1 MAATFHHGV
10 EVIEHKDGVTVV
22 RDVKSAVTYVN
33 GTAPIHDVHDTAE
46 KRASYINRRVIVRSR
61 AEAAAA
67 FGLHKPG
74 YTIPAALD
82 AIFDQ
87 GHGGTIIVNNV
98 FDPDTH
104 KEGASP
110 DPSKVTLADINGT
123 VTPAGE
129 ATGFSG
135 AYECYNKFGYFPKL
149 IVAPGYSPSATVRAE
164 MDVVAHRLNAVAICD
179 LPLGLT
185 KQQAVEARGAGA
197 TGAGGMA
204 NTASARTVLT
214 YPHVVIADTTGE
226 RETRLDPLSSR
237 LAGVI
242 IATDLEQGWH
252 HSASNREIRGVVDLE
267 VPINFYPSDYQND
280 TNFLNEAGIVTAMR
294 SFATGFRTFGNRSA
308 AFPSSA
314 HVENFIHSRRILDMS
329 HEAITFFLMN
339 YVDRLGTRQNVEA
352 AEEGVNAWLRSKI
365 GDGVFY
371 GASFRF
377 DRTKNTAQTIADGRF
392 FYKFEC
398 HPTSVMERITV
409 DSYVDTKF
417 ISDALSLA
425 A

>member
-1 MAATFHHGV
+1 MAATFHHGP

-33 GTAPIHDVHDTAE
+33 GTAPIQDVHTTTLARAE
-46 KRASYINRRVIVRSR
+46 FINKRIIVRSR
-61 AEAAAA
+61 AEATAA
-67 FGLHKPG
+67 FGEHKAG

-87 GHGGTIIVNNV
+87 GDGGTIIVNNV
-98 FDPDTH
+98 FDPDVH
-104 KEGASP
+104 KEGTTP
-110 DPSKVTLADINGT
+110 DPSKVTTAELNGAI
-123 VTPAGE
+123 TPAGL

-149 IVAPGYSPSATVRAE
+149 IIAPGFSPTPTVRAE
-164 MDVVAHRLNAVAICD
+164 MDVVANRLHAIAIAD

-185 KQQAVEARGAGA
+185 KQQAVEARGA
-197 TGAGGMA
+197 TGTA
-204 NTASARTVLT
+204 NTSSARTVLT
-214 YPHVVIADTTGE
+214 YPHVVIADTTGAA
-226 RETRLDPLSSR
+226 ETRLDPLSAR

-252 HSASNREIRGVVDLE
+252 HSASNREIKGVVDLE

-294 SFATGFRTFGNRSA
+294 SFATGYRTFGNRSA
-308 AFPSSA
+308 AFPTSS
-314 HVENFIHSRRILDMS
+314 HVENFIHARRILDMT
-329 HEAITFFLMN
+329 HEAIIFYLMN
-339 YVDRLGTRQNVEA
+339 YVDRLGTRQNIEA
-352 AEEGVNAWLRSKI
+352 AEEGVNAYLRAKI

-371 GASFRF
+371 GATFRF
-377 DRTKNTAQTIADGRF
+377 DTVKNTAEQIADGRF

-398 HPTSVMERITV
+398 HPTSVMERLTV

>member
-1 MAATFHHGV
+1 MAATFHHGP
-10 EVIEHKDGVTVV
+10 EVVEHKDGVTVV

-33 GTAPIHDVHDTAE
+33 GTAPIHDVHDTAQ
-46 KRASYINRRVIVRSR
+46 KRAGYINKRMIVRSHL
-61 AEAAAA
+61 EASAA
-67 FGLHKPG
+67 FGPHKAG

-87 GHGGTIIVNNV
+87 GDGGTIIVNNV

-104 KEGASP
+104 KDGAAP
-110 DPSKVTLADINGT
+110 DPSKVTTQEINGT
-123 VTPAGE
+123 ITPAGQ

-149 IVAPGYSPSATVRAE
+149 LIAPGYSPAATVRAE
-164 MDVVAHRLNAVAICD
+164 MDVVAHRLNALAIAD

-185 KQQAVEARGAGA
+185 KQQAVEARGA
-197 TGAGGMA
+197 TGIA
-204 NTASARTVLT
+204 NTSSARTILT
-214 YPHVVIADTTGE
+214 YPHVVIEDTAGAA
-226 RETRLDPLSSR
+226 ETRLDPLSSR

-252 HSASNREIRGVVDLE
+252 HSSSNREIKGIVDLE

-308 AFPSSA
+308 AFPSSS
-314 HVENFIHSRRILDMS
+314 HVENFIHARRILDMT
-329 HEAITFFLMN
+329 HEAIIFFLMN

-352 AEEGVNAWLRSKI
+352 AEEGVNAYLRSKV
-365 GDGVFY
+365 GEGVFY

-377 DRTKNTAQTIADGRF
+377 DRTKNTPEQIADGRF
-392 FYKFEC
+392 FYRLEC
-398 HPTSVMERITV
+398 HPISVMERITV

-417 ISDALSLA
+417 IADALSLA

>member
-1 MAATFHHGV
+1 MAATFHHGP

-33 GTAPIHDVHDTAE
+33 GTAPIQDVHTTTLTRAE
-46 KRASYINRRVIVRSR
+46 FINKRVIVRSR

-67 FGLHKPG
+67 FGEHKAG

-87 GHGGTIIVNNV
+87 GDGGTIIVNNV
-98 FDPDTH
+98 FDPDVH
-104 KEGASP
+104 KEGTTP
-110 DPSKVTLADINGT
+110 DPSKVTTAELNGT
-123 VTPAGE
+123 ITPAGL

-149 IVAPGYSPSATVRAE
+149 IIAPGFSPTPTVRAE
-164 MDVVAHRLNAVAICD
+164 MDVVANRLHAIAIAD

-185 KQQAVEARGAGA
+185 KQQAVEARGA
-197 TGAGGMA
+197 TGTA
-204 NTASARTVLT
+204 NTSSARTVLT
-214 YPHVVIADTTGE
+214 YPHVVIADVTGTA
-226 RETRLDPLSSR
+226 ETRLDPLSAR

-242 IATDLEQGWH
+242 IATDLEEGWH
-252 HSASNREIRGVVDLE
+252 HSPSNREIKGVVDLE

-294 SFATGFRTFGNRSA
+294 SFATGYRTFGNRSA
-308 AFPSSA
+308 AFPTSS
-314 HVENFIHSRRILDMS
+314 HVENFIHARRILDMT
-329 HEAITFFLMN
+329 HEAIIFYLMN
-339 YVDRLGTRQNVEA
+339 YVDRLGTRQNIEA
-352 AEEGVNAWLRSKI
+352 AEEGVNAYLRAKI

-371 GASFRF
+371 GATFRF
-377 DRTKNTAQTIADGRF
+377 DTVKNTAEQIADGRF
-392 FYKFEC
+392 FYKLEC
-398 HPTSVMERITV
+398 HPTSVMERLTV

>member
-1 MAATFHHGV
+1 MAATFHHGP
-10 EVIEHKDGVTVV
+10 EVVEHKDGVTVV
-22 RDVKSAVTYVN
+22 RDVKSAVTYLC
-33 GTAPIHDVHDTAE
+33 GTAPIQDVHDTAE
-46 KRASYINRRVIVRSR
+46 KRADYINKRVIIRSR

-67 FGLHKPG
+67 FGLHKAG

-87 GHGGTIIVNNV
+87 GDGGTIIVNNV
-98 FDPDTH
+98 FDPDVH
-104 KEGASP
+104 KDVTDP
-110 DPSKVTLADINGT
+110 DPSKVLATDVIGT
-123 VTPAGE
+123 IMPTGE

-135 AYECYNKFGYFPKL
+135 AYECYNKFGYFPKIL
-149 IVAPGYSPSATVRAE
+149 LAPGYSPTATVRAE
-164 MDVVAHRLNAVAICD
+164 MDVVASRLNAMSICD

-185 KQQAVEARGAGA
+185 KQQAVEARGVAGS
-197 TGAGGMA
+197 A
-204 NTASARTVLT
+204 NTSSARTILT
-214 YPHVVIADTTGE
+214 YPHVVVADPSSLDGGVM
-226 RETRLDPLSSR
+226 LDPLSSR

-252 HSASNREIRGVVDLE
+252 HSPSNREIKGVVDME

-280 TNFLNEAGIVTAMR
+280 TNFLNEAGIVTCMR
-294 SFATGFRTFGNRSA
+294 SFATGYRTFGNRSA
-308 AFPSSA
+308 AFPTSS
-314 HVENFIHSRRILDMS
+314 HVENFIHARRILDMT
-329 HEAITFFLMN
+329 HEAIIFFLMN

-352 AEEGVNAWLRSKI
+352 AEEGVNAYLRSKI

-371 GASFRF
+371 GADFRF
-377 DRTKNTAQTIADGRF
+377 DREKNTPEQIADGRF
-392 FYKFEC
+392 FYKLRC

-417 ISDALSLA
+417 IADALSLA